1 MDFEAVDKEIE
12 ADEAAQAVQASG
24 KDPSVVDKG
33 GDDAPLTL
41 SGFTFEDT
49 SHHPFF
55 FFWVPC
61 MFFGLSYEQY
71 FYVWNVLAFLNNWPL
86 FLYDM
91 CAGIFLI
98 RS

>member
-55 FFWVPC
+55 FFGCPVC
-61 MFFGLSYEQY
+61 FLGFHMNNIFMSGMFWHF
-71 FYVWNVLAFLNNWPL
+71 
-86 FLYDM
+86 
-91 CAGIFLI
+91 
-98 RS
+98 